1 MWTKSGETII
11 QHIPVGIFVGFLL
24 GLAVGF
30 CVGRF
35 DGLIEGLLDG
45 VFVGFTVHINPN
57 CLTGYMCNTSGE
69 NMYVWTGLLS
79 T

>member
-1 MWTKSGETII
+1 MWTKSGESIRQNI
-11 QHIPVGIFVGFLL
+11 QVGMFVGFLL

-45 VFVGFTVHINPN
+45 YFVVFTVKINPN
-57 CLTGYMCNTSGE
+57 FLTGCMCSTSGE
-69 NMYVWTGLLS
+69 NTYVWTGFLP